1 MKLLYHPDKQ
11 NISIP
16 GVLYALGDP
25 IRLGIVKR
33 LAVKGEQTC
42 AALEIPVA
50 KSTLSHHLRVLREAG
65 VIYCRKQGTQQL
77 NTLRREDLDVLFPSL
92 LDTVLQVTEPFE
104 PTLNG
109 SLSKADRSEEKL
121 SHDRKESI
129 LVHS

>member
-1 MKLLYHPDKQ
+1 MLYHPDKQ

-42 AALEIPVA
+42 AALEIPVP

-77 NTLRREDLDVLFPSL
+77 NTLRREDLDGLFPSL
-92 LDTVLQVTEPFE
+92 LDTVLNVVEPFE
-104 PTLNG
+104 STFNRSLREVDKIEYKLNQNE
-109 SLSKADRSEEKL
+109 D
-121 SHDRKESI
+121 ESV